1 MQFLIYNSINFCL
14 FLFIITIIYFLIPQ
28 KFRWMVLLAASMVFY
43 ISAGIEKLPFIV
55 LTSLIVFL
63 SARRLNN
70 VYEAAEREADEQG
83 LKGRERMEF
92 LAPTKKKCKVL
103 YLMPTLLLVVGIL
116 CYCKFAARLFDFLYD
131 HISFWTVLDVI
142 VPLGVSYYTFSSVG
156 YLLDIYWRKQK
167 PMDNYFKYLLCVS
180 YFPQIVQ
187 GPIARYHKLAGEI
200 FKEHS
205 FDYKRVCFGLQLML
219 YGYFKK
225 LVIADRFALFT
236 QKVFGNIADYEGLTI
251 VIALIFSTFQLYMD
265 FSACMDIVRGASQ
278 IFGIQLDENF
288 RHPFCSKSAAEFWR
302 RWHITLG
309 TWFKDYVYMPV
320 VTSGFLAKLTSFI
333 KNKWGKDLA
342 KKINASIPLAVVWL
356 LTGLWHGTGWNY
368 VLWGVYWGVLIICST
383 IFAKQYKKLAEILHI
398 DMTTRGYQRFQV
410 VRTFFVF
417 TVARLITVPGTLE
430 ASAITVK
437 QMFYE
442 FNPWIFW
449 DGSLY
454 QMGLDYKDLCVAFL
468 GLLFVQRV
476 SVLQEK
482 GSVREMIAQKNIVLR
497 WTIYYIAIFSIII
510 LGIYGAGYNASD
522 FIYANF

>member
-1 MQFLIYNSINFCL
+1 
-14 FLFIITIIYFLIPQ
+14 
-28 KFRWMVLLAASMVFY
+28 
-43 ISAGIEKLPFIV
+43 
-55 LTSLIVFL
+55 
-63 SARRLNN
+63 
-70 VYEAAEREADEQG
+70 
-83 LKGRERMEF
+83 
-92 LAPTKKKCKVL
+92 
-103 YLMPTLLLVVGIL
+103 
-116 CYCKFAARLFDFLYD
+116 
-131 HISFWTVLDVI
+131 
-142 VPLGVSYYTFSSVG
+142 
-156 YLLDIYWRKQK
+156 
-167 PMDNYFKYLLCVS
+167 
-180 YFPQIVQ
+180 
-187 GPIARYHKLAGEI
+187 
-200 FKEHS
+200 
-205 FDYKRVCFGLQLML
+205 
-219 YGYFKK
+219 
-225 LVIADRFALFT
+225 
-236 QKVFGNIADYEGLTI
+236 
-251 VIALIFSTFQLYMD
+251 
-265 FSACMDIVRGASQ
+265 
-278 IFGIQLDENF
+278 
-288 RHPFCSKSAAEFWR
+288 
-302 RWHITLG
+302 
-309 TWFKDYVYMPV
+309 MPV

-437 QMFYE
+437 QMFHE

-497 WTIYYIAIFSIII
+497 WTIYYIAVFSIII